1 MHPAADRAGQPISM
15 TRPDIILR
23 PATASDAAAVADLLT
38 ELGHE
43 TTGDEVVERLPAVT
57 AEGGAVMLA
66 CVNGGPPVAVMCLA
80 RITVLHAGGAVAYI
94 TALVTTKQWQGRGIG
109 RELVSA
115 AFRWAE
121 EHRCVRLSV
130 TSAEHRADAHAFY
143 PRCGLPYTG
152 RRFAAPIARMT
163 G

>member
-1 MHPAADRAGQPISM
+1 MHAAADRARQPISM
-15 TRPDIILR
+15 KRPSVILR
-23 PATASDAAAVADLLT
+23 PATASDAAVVAELLT
-38 ELGHE
+38 ELGHG
-43 TTGDEVVERLPAVT
+43 TTIDEVVERLPAVA

-66 CVNGGPPVAVMCLA
+66 CVDGGTPVAVMCLA

-94 TALVTTKQWQGRGIG
+94 TALVTTKRWQGHGIG
-109 RELVSA
+109 RKLVSA

-152 RRFAAPIARMT
+152 RRFAAQIAHE
-163 G
+163 

>member
-1 MHPAADRAGQPISM
+1 VTASDVVLRA
-15 TRPDIILR
+15 
-23 PATASDAAAVADLLT
+23 ATASDAAVVADLLS

-43 TTGDEVVERLPAVT
+43 TTAREVAERLPAVL

-66 CVNGGPPVAVMCLA
+66 CVNEGSPVAVMCLA

-94 TALVTTKQWQGRGIG
+94 TALVTTKQWQGHGIG
-109 RELVSA
+109 QKLVSA

-121 EHRCVRLSV
+121 GHGCVRLSV
-130 TSAEHRADAHAFY
+130 TSAEHRAGAHAFY

-152 RRFAAPIARMT
+152 RRFAAPIAPE
-163 G
+163 